1 MDEETETPSEPAKAK
16 PSQVPSWVTLGFVL
30 GALFVMALPRREA
43 EEARPR
49 PAAGEAAAAKPAKPS
64 AAPRITTIEAVFAAW
79 DKYAVWSSNTTEV
92 ALWNT
97 DTMSYSDCY
106 EVMKTADGYYFRS
119 ISGLTRQILTH
130 GVVQESPLQ
139 FTETLRQR
147 QEWLGEVDRENLK
160 ALSEAARQTLPVI
173 TEESQ
178 KK

>member
-1 MDEETETPSEPAKAK
+1 MDEETQTPSEPAKAK

-30 GALFVMALPRREA
+30 GALFVMALPKRGG

-49 PAAGEAAAAKPAKPS
+49 PPAGDAVAAKPAKP
-64 AAPRITTIEAVFAAW
+64 AAARPITTIEAVFAAW
-79 DKYAVWSSNTTEV
+79 DKYAVWSNNTTEV

-97 DTMSYSDCY
+97 DTMNYSDCY
-106 EVMKTADGYYFRS
+106 EVLRTADGYYFRS
-119 ISGLTRQILTH
+119 IPSLTRPVLTH

-139 FTETLRQR
+139 FTETARQR

-160 ALSEAARQTLPVI
+160 ALSEAARQTLPVL
-173 TEESQ
+173 TEEPE

>member
-1 MDEETETPSEPAKAK
+1 MDEEEQTPSKPAQAK

-30 GALFVMALPRREA
+30 GALFVMALPRRGT
-43 EEARPR
+43 EEARLPARDAGPER
-49 PAAGEAAAAKPAKPS
+49 PAKPA

-79 DKYAVWSSNTTEV
+79 DRYAVWSNNTTEV

-97 DTMSYSDCY
+97 DAMGYSDCY
-106 EVMKTADGYYFRS
+106 EVLKTSDGYYFRS
-119 ISGLTRQILTH
+119 IPKLTRPILTH

-160 ALSEAARQTLPVI
+160 ALSEAARQTLPVL
-173 TEESQ
+173 TEEPQ
-178 KK
+178 GK